1 MLVLKEQQIIRCE
14 NMINLF
20 QLQRTIDRFIPDSWD
35 ESVQENV
42 NIIIQIIFF
51 TVLLLIIKRFIET
64 VFSERLAQRLSIR
77 GGHTSQ
83 RYNTIRGVIKN
94 LFVYLIYFVY
104 GYIILSL
111 LGVPIGTLLAG
122 AGIAGVAI
130 GLGAQDFISDMINGF
145 FIIIEDQY
153 KVGDFIQIHDEQI
166 EGTVIELGIRSTTLR
181 AASGEI
187 YFIPNNM
194 INIVNNRSRH
204 TRQINIEMPVNDDY
218 DISKLEEVVADTTK
232 LIYKEYEHI
241 MRDEPQ
247 IIGIVRGE
255 GYSFHYRVSFL
266 VEQGQE
272 YRHTSIFYR
281 VFFRTFQDAQITFP
295 TSLYEV

>member
-1 MLVLKEQQIIRCE
+1 
-14 NMINLF
+14 MINLF

-35 ESVQENV
+35 EGLQENV
-42 NIIIQIIFF
+42 NIIVQIIFF
-51 TVLLLIIKRFIET
+51 TILLLIVKRFIET
-64 VFSERLAQRLSIR
+64 VFSERLTQRLSIR

-94 LFVYLIYFVY
+94 LFVYLLYFIY

-111 LGVPIGTLLAG
+111 LGVPIGTLIAG

-145 FIIIEDQY
+145 FIILEDQF

-166 EGTVIELGIRSTTLR
+166 EGTVLQVGIRSTTLR

-194 INIVNNRSRH
+194 INIVNNRSRQS
-204 TRQINIEMPVNDDY
+204 RQINIEMPINDDY
-218 DISKLEEVVADTTK
+218 DISSLEQVIADTSQ
-232 LIYKEYEHI
+232 LIYKEYAHI
-241 MRDEPQ
+241 MKDEPQ
-247 IIGIVRGE
+247 IIGIIRGE

-281 VFFRTFQDAQITFP
+281 IFFKAFQDAQITFP